1 MEYTEL
7 SAYDLPAGVV
17 TSWTPRADA
26 GRWQQD
32 PRDLS
37 PGHEAHLRDS
47 EPGSWIGS
55 VLRVPGPY
63 EPEPLR
69 RAIHAWVSRHEVLRT
84 TVTRD
89 AGAGWRRVT
98 APAEAVAVRDLVVGD
113 LTAAQ
118 VTALLPSLLADVSPT
133 AWPHCVLASVVP
145 EPAGPDGSS
154 GSDGFVLAFG
164 ADHSVMDA
172 YSQLLWF
179 EEIVSLYDAARR
191 GVPDAELRALEV
203 GSHVDFSAE
212 DRKLAMTLAADG
224 EPVHRW
230 LDFLGPGATFPRYGA
245 EGVTRPAADAAEAAR
260 PQASRSVW
268 LATADQTDDLSAR
281 SRARGASAQ
290 SGVLATF
297 AHAARRVH
305 GIDRLR
311 FVLPMHTRYAPQH
324 AAAVG
329 WYVGLCPV
337 DLDLAGLD
345 PVLREVDAGGAGVG
359 RADAGRADAGRV
371 VDGNALTAAVER
383 AHAAVAAGKPLVRY
397 SFARIAELGGI
408 TDGPHLA
415 VSYVDTRFVPGAE
428 RWSAWDARTLRSP
441 AYGTDELY
449 LWFLRTHDGLNVST
463 RYPDTPEAH
472 AALDALI
479 EELRSCFRAFGT
491 AGLSE
496 AVA

>member
-7 SAYDLPAGVV
+7 SDYDLPAGVV

-98 APAEAVAVRDLVVGD
+98 APAEAVAIRDLVVGH
-113 LTAAQ
+113 LTGDQ

-133 AWPHCVLASVVP
+133 AWPHCVLATVVP
-145 EPAGPDGSS
+145 EPAGGSS
-154 GSDGFVLAFG
+154 SAAGPESFVLAFG

-203 GSHVDFSAE
+203 GSHVDFSAD

-230 LDFLGPGATFPRYGA
+230 LDFLGSGATFPRYGSD
-245 EGVTRPAADAAEAAR
+245 GITHPAADAAEAALR
-260 PQASRSVW
+260 QASRSEW
-268 LATADQTDDLSAR
+268 LAGTDQTDDLSAR

-290 SGVLATF
+290 SGVLALF

-337 DLDLAGLD
+337 DLDLDGVD
-345 PVLREVDAGGAGVG
+345 PVLRAVDS
-359 RADAGRADAGRV
+359 GRV
-371 VDGNALTAAVER
+371 VDGTALTAAVER
-383 AHAAVAAGKPLVRY
+383 VHAAVAAGKPLVRY

-428 RWSAWDARTLRSP
+428 RWSTWDARTLRSP

-449 LWFLRTHDGLNVST
+449 LWFLRTHDGLNVSA

-472 AALDALI
+472 AAMDALV
-479 EELRSCFRAFGT
+479 EELRACFRAFGT

>member
-7 SAYDLPAGVV
+7 AAYDLPAGTV
-17 TSWTPRADA
+17 TSWAPRADA

-63 EPEPLR
+63 EREPLR
-69 RAIHAWVSRHEVLRT
+69 RAIHAWMSRHEVLRT
-84 TVTRD
+84 TVTR
-89 AGAGWRRVT
+89 GTGGGWRRVT

-113 LTAAQ
+113 LTAGQ

-133 AWPHCVLASVVP
+133 AWPHCVLATV
-145 EPAGPDGSS
+145 EPADE
-154 GSDGFVLAFG
+154 DHFVLAFG

-191 GVPDAELRALEV
+191 GVADAELRALEV

-224 EPVHRW
+224 EPVRRW
-230 LDFLGPGATFPRYGA
+230 LDFLGPDRGFPRYG
-245 EGVTRPAADAAEAAR
+245 GVTRPAADPDEAGR
-260 PQASRSVW
+260 PQASRSAW
-268 LATADQTDDLSAR
+268 LATVDQTDDLSAR

-290 SGVLATF
+290 SGVLAAF

-305 GIDRLR
+305 GLDRLR

-337 DLDLAGLD
+337 DLDLDGVD
-345 PVLREVDAGGAGVG
+345 PVLRDVG
-359 RADAGRADAGRV
+359 TGRDGPARV
-371 VDGNALTAAVER
+371 VDGSALTAAVER
-383 AHAAVAAGKPLVRY
+383 VHAAVVAGKPLVRY

-408 TDGPHLA
+408 TDSPHFA

-428 RWSAWDARTLRSP
+428 RWSAWRARTLRSP

-472 AALDALI
+472 AAMDALI
-479 EELRSCFRAFGT
+479 DELRGSFQAFG
-491 AGLSE
+491 AHGSRE

>member
-7 SAYDLPAGVV
+7 SAYDLPAGTV

-113 LTAAQ
+113 LTAGQ
-118 VTALLPSLLADVSPT
+118 VAALLPSLLADVSPT
-133 AWPHCVLASVVP
+133 AWPHCVMASVVP
-145 EPAGPDGSS
+145 APGPDA
-154 GSDGFVLAFG
+154 DWFVLAFG

-191 GVPDAELRALEV
+191 GAPDAELRELEV

-224 EPVHRW
+224 EPVRRW
-230 LDFLGPGATFPRYGA
+230 LDFLGPGATFPRYGT
-245 EGVTRPAADAAEAAR
+245 VTHPAADAAEAAR
-260 PQASRSVW
+260 PQASRSSW
-268 LATADQTDDLSAR
+268 LATVDQTDDLSAR

-290 SGVLATF
+290 SGVLAAF
-297 AHAARRVH
+297 AHAARRVQ
-305 GIDRLR
+305 GLDRLR

-337 DLDLAGLD
+337 DLDLDGVD
-345 PVLREVDAGGAGVG
+345 PVLREVEAGQ
-359 RADAGRADAGRV
+359 
-371 VDGNALTAAVER
+371 DGPAQVIDSHALTAAVER
-383 AHAAVAAGKPLVRY
+383 VHAAVSAGKNLVRY

-408 TDGPHLA
+408 TDSPHFA

-428 RWSAWDARTLRSP
+428 RWSSWAARTLRSP

-449 LWFLRTHDGLNVST
+449 LWFLRTHEGLNVSA

-472 AALDALI
+472 AAMDALVD
-479 EELRSCFRAFGT
+479 ELRGYFRAFGS
-491 AGLSE
+491 AEMRE

>member
-7 SAYDLPAGVV
+7 SAYELPAGTV

-32 PRDLS
+32 SRDLS

-55 VLRVPGPY
+55 VLRVPAPY
-63 EPEPLR
+63 EPEALR
-69 RAIHAWVSRHEVLRT
+69 RAIHAWLSRHEVLRT
-84 TVTRD
+84 TVTP
-89 AGAGWRRVT
+89 AGDGGWRRVT

-113 LTAAQ
+113 LTADQ
-118 VTALLPSLLADVSPT
+118 VRTLLPRLLADVSPT
-133 AWPHCVLASVVP
+133 AWPHCVLASVTP
-145 EPAGPDGSS
+145 HEPGT
-154 GSDGFVLAFG
+154 GFVLAFG

-191 GVPDAELRALEV
+191 GVPDAELEALEV

-224 EPVHRW
+224 EPVRRW
-230 LDFLGPGATFPRYGA
+230 LDFLGPGAAFPRYD
-245 EGVTRPAADAAEAAR
+245 GVTRPPADAAEAAR
-260 PQASRSVW
+260 PQASRSEW
-268 LATADQTDDLSAR
+268 LATVAQTDELSAR

-290 SGVLATF
+290 SGVLAAF

-305 GIDRLR
+305 GLDRLR

-337 DLDLAGLD
+337 DLDLGGTEPLLRTHQGAD
-345 PVLREVDAGGAGVG
+345 P
-359 RADAGRADAGRV
+359 V
-371 VDGNALTAAVER
+371 VDGDALTESVGR
-383 AHAAVAAGKPLVRY
+383 VHAAVAAGKPLVRY

-408 TDGPHLA
+408 ADGPHFA

-428 RWSAWDARTLRSP
+428 RWSDWSARTLRSP
-441 AYGTDELY
+441 AHGTDELY
-449 LWFLRTHDGLNVST
+449 LWFLRTHEGLNVSA

-472 AALDALI
+472 AAMDGLVA
-479 EELRSCFRAFGT
+479 ELRTHLRAFGS
-491 AGLSE
+491 AEPRE

>member
-7 SAYDLPAGVV
+7 SAYDLPAGTV

-32 PRDLS
+32 PRELS

-89 AGAGWRRVT
+89 SGEGWRRVT
-98 APAEAVAVRDLVVGD
+98 APAEAVAIRDLVVGD
-113 LTAAQ
+113 LTSGQ
-118 VTALLPSLLADVSPT
+118 VAALLPSLLADVSPT

-145 EPAGPDGSS
+145 APGQGADH
-154 GSDGFVLAFG
+154 FVLAFG

-179 EEIVSLYDAARR
+179 EEIVSLYDAARH
-191 GVPDAELRALEV
+191 GVPDGELRALEV

-224 EPVHRW
+224 EPVRRW
-230 LDFLGPGATFPRYGA
+230 LDFLGPDAAFPRYG
-245 EGVTRPAADAAEAAR
+245 TLTHPATDAAEAAR
-260 PQASRSVW
+260 PQASRSAW
-268 LATADQTDDLSAR
+268 LATVGQTDDLSAR

-290 SGVLATF
+290 SGVLAAF

-305 GIDRLR
+305 GLDRLR

-337 DLDLAGLD
+337 DLDLAGVD
-345 PVLREVDAGGAGVG
+345 PVLREVDAGQDGPATVI
-359 RADAGRADAGRV
+359 
-371 VDGNALTAAVER
+371 DGNALTTGIER
-383 AHAAVAAGKPLVRY
+383 VHAAVSAGKNLVRY

-408 TDGPHLA
+408 TDSPHFA

-428 RWSAWDARTLRSP
+428 RWTSWEARTLRSP

-449 LWFLRTHDGLNVST
+449 LWFLRTHEGLNVST
-463 RYPDTPEAH
+463 RYPDTPGAH
-472 AALDALI
+472 AAIDDLI
-479 EELRSCFRAFGT
+479 AELRGYFRAFGS
-491 AGLSE
+491 ADLRE
-496 AVA
+496 EVA

>member
-7 SAYDLPAGVV
+7 SAYDLPAGTV

-26 GRWQQD
+26 GRWLQD

-84 TVTRD
+84 TVTHD
-89 AGAGWRRVT
+89 AAWGWRRVT
-98 APAEAVAVRDLVVGD
+98 APAEAVAIRDLVVGD

-118 VTALLPSLLADVSPT
+118 VRALLPSLLADVSPT
-133 AWPHCVLASVVP
+133 AWPHCVMASVVP
-145 EPAGPDGSS
+145 EPGDPAGDS
-154 GSDGFVLAFG
+154 GFVLAFG

-224 EPVHRW
+224 EPVRRW
-230 LDFLGPGATFPRYGA
+230 LDFLGPDAVFPRYGT
-245 EGVTRPAADAAEAAR
+245 GITRPAADAAEAAR
-260 PQASRSVW
+260 PQASRSYW
-268 LATADQTDDLSAR
+268 LATVDQTDDLSAR

-290 SGVLATF
+290 SGVLAAF

-305 GIDRLR
+305 GLDRLR

-337 DLDLAGLD
+337 DLDLEGVD
-345 PVLREVDAGGAGVG
+345 PVLREVDGGQGEPAQ
-359 RADAGRADAGRV
+359 V
-371 VDGNALTAAVER
+371 VDGNALTASVER
-383 AHAAVAAGKPLVRY
+383 VHAAVSAGKHLVRY

-408 TDGPHLA
+408 TDGPHFA

-428 RWSAWDARTLRSP
+428 RWTTWDARTLRSP

-449 LWFLRTHDGLNVST
+449 LRFLRTHDGLNVST
-463 RYPDTPEAH
+463 RYPDTPAAH
-472 AALDALI
+472 AAMDALI
-479 EELRSCFRAFGT
+479 EELRGCFRAFGS
-491 AGLSE
+491 AGTSE

>member
-69 RAIHAWVSRHEVLRT
+69 RAVHAWMSRHEVLRT

-98 APAEAVAVRDLVVGD
+98 APAEAVAVRDLVVGH

-145 EPAGPDGSS
+145 DQPA
-154 GSDGFVLAFG
+154 DGFVLAFG

-245 EGVTRPAADAAEAAR
+245 DGVTHPAADAAEAAR
-260 PQASRSVW
+260 PQASRSAW
-268 LATADQTDDLSAR
+268 LATVDQTDDLSAR

-290 SGVLATF
+290 SGVLAAF

-337 DLDLAGLD
+337 DLDLDGVD
-345 PVLREVDAGGAGVG
+345 PVLREVDAGGIGAK
-359 RADAGRADAGRV
+359 RV
-371 VDGNALTAAVER
+371 VDGTALTAAVER
-383 AHAAVAAGKPLVRY
+383 VHAAVAAGKPLVRY

-428 RWSAWDARTLRSP
+428 RWSDWDARTLRSP

-472 AALDALI
+472 VAMDALI
-479 EELRSCFRAFGT
+479 EELRACFRAFGT

>member
-7 SAYDLPAGVV
+7 SAYDLPAGTV

-32 PRDLS
+32 PRALS

-47 EPGSWIGS
+47 APGSWIGS

-98 APAEAVAVRDLVVGD
+98 APAEAVAIRDLVVGD
-113 LTAAQ
+113 LSADQ

-145 EPAGPDGSS
+145 APSDPSGSGRGPAGD
-154 GSDGFVLAFG
+154 DGFVLAFG

-191 GVPDAELRALEV
+191 GVPDAELRTLEV
-203 GSHVDFSAE
+203 GSHVDFSAD

-230 LDFLGPGATFPRYGA
+230 LDFLGPDAAFPRYGTI
-245 EGVTRPAADAAEAAR
+245 TRPAADAADAAR
-260 PQASRSVW
+260 PQASRSAW
-268 LATADQTDDLSAR
+268 LATVDQTDDLSAR

-290 SGVLATF
+290 SGVLAAF

-305 GIDRLR
+305 GLDRLR

-337 DLDLAGLD
+337 DLDLTGTD
-345 PVLREVDAGGAGVG
+345 PLLREVDGRGGPA
-359 RADAGRADAGRV
+359 RM
-371 VDGNALTAAVER
+371 VDGDALTTAVDR
-383 AHAAVAAGKPLVRY
+383 VHTAVAAGKPLVRY

-408 TDGPHLA
+408 TDGPHFA

-441 AYGTDELY
+441 AHGTDELY

-472 AALDALI
+472 AAMDALI
-479 EELRSCFRAFGT
+479 EELRGGFRAFGA

>member
-7 SAYDLPAGVV
+7 SAYDLPAGTV

-69 RAIHAWVSRHEVLRT
+69 RAIHAWMSRHEVLRT

-89 AGAGWRRVT
+89 AGQGWRRVT

-113 LTAAQ
+113 LTTAQ

-133 AWPHCVLASVVP
+133 AWPHCVLASV
-145 EPAGPDGSS
+145 EPAGADH
-154 GSDGFVLAFG
+154 FVLAFG

-191 GVPDAELRALEV
+191 GVADAELRALEV

-224 EPVHRW
+224 EPVRRW
-230 LDFLGPGATFPRYGA
+230 LDFLGPDAAFPRYGT
-245 EGVTRPAADAAEAAR
+245 GITRPAADAAEAAR
-260 PQASRSVW
+260 PQASRSSW
-268 LATADQTDDLSAR
+268 LATVDQTDDLGAR

-290 SGVLATF
+290 SGVLAAF

-305 GIDRLR
+305 GLDRLR

-337 DLDLAGLD
+337 DLDLDGVD
-345 PVLREVDAGGAGVG
+345 PVLRDVHAGQGAPA
-359 RADAGRADAGRV
+359 RM
-371 VDGNALTAAVER
+371 VDGNALTTTVER
-383 AHAAVAAGKPLVRY
+383 VHAAVLAGKPLVRY

-408 TDGPHLA
+408 TDSPHFA

-428 RWSAWDARTLRSP
+428 RWSTWDARTLRSP

-472 AALDALI
+472 SAMDALI
-479 EELRSCFRAFGT
+479 EELRGYFQAFGSD
-491 AGLSE
+491 GRSE

>member
-7 SAYDLPAGVV
+7 SAYDLPAGTV

-63 EPEPLR
+63 EPESLR
-69 RAIHAWVSRHEVLRT
+69 RAIHAWMSRHEVLRT

-89 AGAGWRRVT
+89 GTGWRRVT
-98 APAEAVAVRDLVVGD
+98 APAEAVTVRDLVVGD
-113 LTAAQ
+113 LSAGQ
-118 VTALLPSLLADVSPT
+118 VAALLPSLLADVSPT

-145 EPAGPDGSS
+145 EPGASDGA
-154 GSDGFVLAFG
+154 GFVLAFG

-212 DRKLAMTLAADG
+212 DRKLAMTLAREG
-224 EPVHRW
+224 EPVRRW
-230 LDFLGPGATFPRYGA
+230 LDFLGPDAAFPRYAGI
-245 EGVTRPAADAAEAAR
+245 TRPAADAAEAAR
-260 PQASRSVW
+260 PQASRSEW
-268 LATADQTDDLSAR
+268 LASADQTDDLSAR

-290 SGVLATF
+290 SGVLAAF

-305 GIDRLR
+305 GLDRLR

-324 AAAVG
+324 ASAVG

-337 DLDLAGLD
+337 DLDLSGTGPL
-345 PVLREVDAGGAGVG
+345 LRD
-359 RADAGRADAGRV
+359 
-371 VDGNALTAAVER
+371 VDGRPGPARMLDGDALTTAVER
-383 AHAAVAAGKPLVRY
+383 VHAAVSAGKPLVRY
-397 SFARIAELGGI
+397 SFARVAELGGI
-408 TDGPHLA
+408 ADSPHFA

-428 RWSAWDARTLRSP
+428 RWSSWAARTLRSP

-463 RYPDTPEAH
+463 RYPDTPQAH
-472 AALDALI
+472 AAMDALVA
-479 EELRSCFRAFGT
+479 ELRTVLRAFGA
-491 AGLSE
+491 AGLRE

>member
-7 SAYDLPAGVV
+7 SAYDLPAGTV

-26 GRWQQD
+26 GRWLQD
-32 PRDLS
+32 PRELS

-63 EPEPLR
+63 EAEPLR
-69 RAIHAWVSRHEVLRT
+69 RAIHAWMSRHEVLRT

-89 AGAGWRRVT
+89 AGQGWRRVT
-98 APAEAVAVRDLVVGD
+98 APAEAVAIRDLVVGD
-113 LTAAQ
+113 LTADQ

-145 EPAGPDGSS
+145 AAPDPDPDSDPGPERADH
-154 GSDGFVLAFG
+154 FVLAFG

-179 EEIVSLYDAARR
+179 EEIVSLYDAARQ
-191 GVPDAELRALEV
+191 GVPDADLRALEV

-224 EPVHRW
+224 EPVRRW
-230 LDFLGPGATFPRYGA
+230 LDFLGPEATFPRYGT
-245 EGVTRPAADAAEAAR
+245 GVTRPARNAAEAAR
-260 PQASRSVW
+260 PQASRSYW

-290 SGVLATF
+290 SGVLAAF
-297 AHAARRVH
+297 AQAARRVH
-305 GIDRLR
+305 GPDRLR

-337 DLDLAGLD
+337 DLDLAGVD
-345 PVLREVDAGGAGVG
+345 PVLRTVSAGQGEQTP
-359 RADAGRADAGRV
+359 V
-371 VDGNALTAAVER
+371 VDGDALTATIER
-383 AHAAVAAGKPLVRY
+383 VYAAVSAGKPLVRY

-408 TDGPHLA
+408 TDGPHFA

-428 RWSAWDARTLRSP
+428 RWSTWEARTLRSP

-472 AALDALI
+472 AAMDALVA
-479 EELRSCFRAFGT
+479 ELRDCFRAFGT
-491 AGLSE
+491 ESLRE

>member
-7 SAYDLPAGVV
+7 SAYDLPAGTV

-89 AGAGWRRVT
+89 AGEGWRRVT
-98 APAEAVAVRDLVVGD
+98 APAEAVTIRDLVVGD
-113 LTAAQ
+113 LTAGQ
-118 VTALLPSLLADVSPT
+118 VAALLPSLLADVSPT
-133 AWPHCVLASVVP
+133 AWPHCVMASVVP
-145 EPAGPDGSS
+145 EPAPGSA
-154 GSDGFVLAFG
+154 GADHFVLAFG

-179 EEIVSLYDAARR
+179 EEIVSLYDAARQ
-191 GVPDAELRALEV
+191 GVPDAELRVLEV

-224 EPVHRW
+224 EPVRRW
-230 LDFLGPGATFPRYGA
+230 LDFLGPDGLFPHYGT
-245 EGVTRPAADAAEAAR
+245 GITQPAADAAEAAR
-260 PQASRSVW
+260 PQASRSEW
-268 LATADQTDDLSAR
+268 LATVEQTDDLSAR

-290 SGVLATF
+290 SGVLAAF
-297 AHAARRVH
+297 AHAARQVH
-305 GIDRLR
+305 GLDRLR

-337 DLDLAGLD
+337 DLDLDGID
-345 PVLREVDAGGAGVG
+345 PVLRELDPGLP
-359 RADAGRADAGRV
+359 DRV
-371 VDGNALTAAVER
+371 VDGNALTATVER
-383 AHAAVAAGKPLVRY
+383 VHAAVSAGKHLVRY

-408 TDGPHLA
+408 TDGPHFA

-428 RWSAWDARTLRSP
+428 RWTSWDARTLRSP

-449 LWFLRTHDGLNVST
+449 LWFLRTPDGLNVST
-463 RYPDTPEAH
+463 RYPDTPAAH

-479 EELRSCFRAFGT
+479 EELRTYFRAFGS
-491 AGLSE
+491 AGLKE

>member
-7 SAYDLPAGVV
+7 SDYDLPAGVV

-69 RAIHAWVSRHEVLRT
+69 RAVHAWVSRHEVLRT

-98 APAEAVAVRDLVVGD
+98 APAEAVAIGDLVVGR
-113 LTAAQ
+113 LTGDQ

-133 AWPHCVLASVVP
+133 AWPHCVLATVVP
-145 EPAGPDGSS
+145 EPAACS
-154 GSDGFVLAFG
+154 GGATPEGFVLAFG

-203 GSHVDFSAE
+203 GSHVDFSAD

-230 LDFLGPGATFPRYGA
+230 LDFLGPDVVFPRYGA
-245 EGVTRPAADAAEAAR
+245 DITHPAADAAEAAR
-260 PQASRSVW
+260 PQASRSEW
-268 LATADQTDDLSAR
+268 LATTDQTDDLSAR

-290 SGVLATF
+290 SGVLALF

-337 DLDLAGLD
+337 DLDLDGVD
-345 PVLREVDAGGAGVG
+345 PVLRALDGG
-359 RADAGRADAGRV
+359 RADTGRDARRV
-371 VDGNALTAAVER
+371 VDGTALTAAVER
-383 AHAAVAAGKPLVRY
+383 VHAAVTAGKPLVRY
-397 SFARIAELGGI
+397 SFARVAELGGI

-428 RWSAWDARTLRSP
+428 RWSTWDARTLRSP

-449 LWFLRTHDGLNVST
+449 LWFLRTHDGLNVSA
-463 RYPDTPEAH
+463 RHPDTPEAH
-472 AALDALI
+472 AAMDALV
-479 EELRSCFRAFGT
+479 EELRACFRAFGT

>member
-7 SAYDLPAGVV
+7 SAYDLPAGTV

-26 GRWQQD
+26 GRWLQD

-84 TVTRD
+84 TVTHD
-89 AGAGWRRVT
+89 AGRGWRRVT
-98 APAEAVAVRDLVVGD
+98 APAEAVAIRDLVVGD

-118 VTALLPSLLADVSPT
+118 VGALLPSLLADVSPT

-145 EPAGPDGSS
+145 APGSAGS
-154 GSDGFVLAFG
+154 GPGGERGFVLAFG

-224 EPVHRW
+224 EPVRRW
-230 LDFLGPGATFPRYGA
+230 LDFLGPDAAFPRYGT
-245 EGVTRPAADAAEAAR
+245 GITRPAADAEEAAR
-260 PQASRSVW
+260 PQASRSYW
-268 LATADQTDDLSAR
+268 LATVDQTDDLSAR

-290 SGVLATF
+290 SGVLAAF

-305 GIDRLR
+305 GLDRLR

-337 DLDLAGLD
+337 DLDLGGVD
-345 PVLREVDAGGAGVG
+345 PVLRDVDAGQDEPA
-359 RADAGRADAGRV
+359 RV

-383 AHAAVAAGKPLVRY
+383 VHAAVSAGKPLVRY

-408 TDGPHLA
+408 TDGPHFA

-428 RWSAWDARTLRSP
+428 RWSAWAARTLRSP

-472 AALDALI
+472 AAMDALV
-479 EELRSCFRAFGT
+479 EELRICFRAFGST
-491 AGLSE
+491 GLRE

>member
-7 SAYDLPAGVV
+7 SAYDLPAGTV

-69 RAIHAWVSRHEVLRT
+69 RAIHAWMSRHEVLRT

-89 AGAGWRRVT
+89 GSGWRRVT
-98 APAEAVAVRDLVVGD
+98 APAEAVSVRDLVVGD
-113 LTAAQ
+113 LSAAQ
-118 VTALLPSLLADVSPT
+118 VTTLLPSLLADVSPT

-145 EPAGPDGSS
+145 EPGTPG
-154 GSDGFVLAFG
+154 DGFVLAFG

-191 GVPDAELRALEV
+191 GVPDTELRALEV

-212 DRKLAMTLAADG
+212 DRKLAMTLAREG
-224 EPVHRW
+224 EPVRRW
-230 LDFLGPGATFPRYGA
+230 LDFLGPDAAFPRYAGI
-245 EGVTRPAADAAEAAR
+245 TRPAADAAEAAR
-260 PQASRSVW
+260 PQASRSEW
-268 LATADQTDDLSAR
+268 LADVDQTDDLSAR

-290 SGVLATF
+290 SGVLAAF

-305 GIDRLR
+305 GLDRLR

-337 DLDLAGLD
+337 DLDLAGTGPLLR
-345 PVLREVDAGGAGVG
+345 PVDGGTA
-359 RADAGRADAGRV
+359 V
-371 VDGNALTAAVER
+371 VDGDALTAAVER

-397 SFARIAELGGI
+397 SFARVAELGGI
-408 TDGPHLA
+408 ADSPHFA

-428 RWSAWDARTLRSP
+428 RWSSWAARTLRSP

-472 AALDALI
+472 AAMDALI
-479 EELRSCFRAFGT
+479 AELRACFRAFGS
-491 AGLSE
+491 AGLRE

>member
-7 SAYDLPAGVV
+7 SAYDLPAGTV

-69 RAIHAWVSRHEVLRT
+69 RAIHAWMCRHEVLRT
-84 TVTRD
+84 TVTRVAD
-89 AGAGWRRVT
+89 QGWRRVT

-113 LTAAQ
+113 LTVDQ

-133 AWPHCVLASVVP
+133 AWPHCVLASV
-145 EPAGPDGSS
+145 EPAGADH
-154 GSDGFVLAFG
+154 FVLAFG

-191 GVPDAELRALEV
+191 GVADAELRALEV

-224 EPVHRW
+224 EPVRRW
-230 LDFLGPGATFPRYGA
+230 LDFLGPDAAFPRYGTD
-245 EGVTRPAADAAEAAR
+245 GVTRPAADADEAGR
-260 PQASRSVW
+260 PQASRSAW
-268 LATADQTDDLSAR
+268 LATVEQTDDLSAR

-290 SGVLATF
+290 SGVLAAF

-305 GIDRLR
+305 GLGRLR

-337 DLDLAGLD
+337 DLDLEDVD
-345 PVLREVDAGGAGVG
+345 PVLRDVDAGRDGPA
-359 RADAGRADAGRV
+359 RV
-371 VDGNALTAAVER
+371 IDGNALTATVER
-383 AHAAVAAGKPLVRY
+383 VHAAVLAGKPLVRY

-408 TDGPHLA
+408 TDGPHFA

-428 RWSAWDARTLRSP
+428 RWSTWQARTLRSP

-472 AALDALI
+472 AAMDALI
-479 EELRSCFRAFGT
+479 EELRGYFRALGS
-491 AGLSE
+491 AGLRE

>member
-7 SAYDLPAGVV
+7 SAYELPAGTV

-32 PRDLS
+32 SRDLS

-47 EPGSWIGS
+47 EQGSWIGS

-63 EPEPLR
+63 EPEALR
-69 RAIHAWVSRHEVLRT
+69 RAIHAWLSRHEVLRT
-84 TVTRD
+84 TVTP
-89 AGAGWRRVT
+89 AGDGWRRVT
-98 APAEAVAVRDLVVGD
+98 APAEAVTVHDLVVGD
-113 LTAAQ
+113 LTADQ
-118 VTALLPSLLADVSPT
+118 VRTLLPRLLADVSPT
-133 AWPHCVLASVVP
+133 AWPHCVLASVTP
-145 EPAGPDGSS
+145 PGPGE
-154 GSDGFVLAFG
+154 GFVLAFG

-191 GVPDAELRALEV
+191 GVPDAELEALEV

-224 EPVHRW
+224 EPVRHW
-230 LDFLGPGATFPRYGA
+230 LDFLGPDATFPRYP
-245 EGVTRPAADAAEAAR
+245 GVTRPPADAAEAAR
-260 PQASRSVW
+260 PQASRSEW
-268 LATADQTDDLSAR
+268 LATVAQTDELSAR
-281 SRARGASAQ
+281 SRACGASAQ
-290 SGVLATF
+290 SGVLAAF

-305 GIDRLR
+305 GLDRLR

-337 DLDLAGLD
+337 DLDLGGTGPL
-345 PVLREVDAGGAGVG
+345 LRAHAGGEPVP
-359 RADAGRADAGRV
+359 
-371 VDGNALTAAVER
+371 DGEVLATSVER
-383 AHAAVAAGKPLVRY
+383 VHAAVAAGKPLVRY
-397 SFARIAELGGI
+397 SFARVAELGGI
-408 TDGPHLA
+408 TDSPHFA

-428 RWSAWDARTLRSP
+428 RWSDWSARTLRSP
-441 AYGTDELY
+441 AHGTDELY
-449 LWFLRTHDGLNVST
+449 LWFLRTHEGLNVST

-472 AALDALI
+472 AAMDALVA
-479 EELRSCFRAFGT
+479 ELRTHLRAFGS
-491 AGLSE
+491 ARPRE

>member
-7 SAYDLPAGVV
+7 SAYDLPAGTV
-17 TSWTPRADA
+17 TSWMPRADA
-26 GRWQQD
+26 GRWLQD
-32 PRDLS
+32 PRELS

-69 RAIHAWVSRHEVLRT
+69 RAIHAWMSRHEVLRT

-89 AGAGWRRVT
+89 AGEGWRRVT

-113 LTAAQ
+113 LTADQ

-145 EPAGPDGSS
+145 ASPGPGAGAAP
-154 GSDGFVLAFG
+154 SDHFVLAFG

-191 GVPDAELRALEV
+191 GVPDAELRVLEV

-224 EPVHRW
+224 EPVRRW
-230 LDFLGPGATFPRYGA
+230 LDFLGPDAAFPRYGTDI
-245 EGVTRPAADAAEAAR
+245 TRPAADAAEAAR
-260 PQASRSVW
+260 PQASRSYW
-268 LATADQTDDLSAR
+268 LATVDQTDDLSAR

-290 SGVLATF
+290 SGVLAAF
-297 AHAARRVH
+297 AHAARRTH
-305 GIDRLR
+305 GLDRLR

-337 DLDLAGLD
+337 DLDLGGVD
-345 PVLREVDAGGAGVG
+345 PVLRDVDAGPGG
-359 RADAGRADAGRV
+359 RAPV
-371 VDGNALTAAVER
+371 VDGSALTTTVER
-383 AHAAVAAGKPLVRY
+383 VHAAVSAGKPLVRY

-408 TDGPHLA
+408 TDSPHFA

-428 RWSAWDARTLRSP
+428 RWSTWEARTLRSP

-472 AALDALI
+472 AAMDALV
-479 EELRSCFRAFGT
+479 EELRGFFRSFGSD
-491 AGLSE
+491 GLRE

>member
-7 SAYDLPAGVV
+7 SAYDLPAGTV

-32 PRDLS
+32 PRALS

-55 VLRVPGPY
+55 VMRVPGPY

-89 AGAGWRRVT
+89 AGQGWRRVT
-98 APAEAVAVRDLVVGD
+98 APAEAVAIRDLVVGD
-113 LTAAQ
+113 LTGNQ

-133 AWPHCVLASVVP
+133 AWPHCVLATVVP
-145 EPAGPDGSS
+145 ESAGH
-154 GSDGFVLAFG
+154 FVLAFG

-191 GVPDAELRALEV
+191 GVPDAELRVLEV

-224 EPVHRW
+224 EPVRRW
-230 LDFLGPGATFPRYGA
+230 LDFLGPEAAFPRYGTD
-245 EGVTRPAADAAEAAR
+245 GITHPAADAGEAAR
-260 PQASRSVW
+260 PQASRSEP
-268 LATADQTDDLSAR
+268 LATVEETDDLSAR

-290 SGVLATF
+290 SGVLAAF
-297 AHAARRVH
+297 AQAARRVH
-305 GIDRLR
+305 GLDRLR

-337 DLDLAGLD
+337 DLDLDGVD
-345 PVLREVDAGGAGVG
+345 PVLREIEARPGEPAQ
-359 RADAGRADAGRV
+359 V

-383 AHAAVAAGKPLVRY
+383 VHAAVSAGKHLVRY

-408 TDGPHLA
+408 TDGPHFA
-415 VSYVDTRFVPGAE
+415 VSYVDTRFIPGAE
-428 RWSAWDARTLRSP
+428 RWSSWDARTLRSP
-441 AYGTDELY
+441 AYGPDELY

-463 RYPDTPEAH
+463 RYPDTPTAH
-472 AALDALI
+472 AAMDALI
-479 EELRSCFRAFGT
+479 EELRGFFRAFGST
-491 AGLSE
+491 GTSE

>member
-1 MEYTEL
+1 M
-7 SAYDLPAGVV
+7 
-17 TSWTPRADA
+17 
-26 GRWQQD
+26 
-32 PRDLS
+32 
-37 PGHEAHLRDS
+37 
-47 EPGSWIGS
+47 
-55 VLRVPGPY
+55 LRVPGPY

-69 RAIHAWVSRHEVLRT
+69 RAIHAWMSRHEVLRT

-89 AGAGWRRVT
+89 ARQGWRRVT
-98 APAEAVAVRDLVVGD
+98 APAGAVAIRDLVVGD
-113 LTAAQ
+113 LSTDQ
-118 VTALLPSLLADVSPT
+118 VRALLPSLLADVSPT

-145 EPAGPDGSS
+145 PSTDPAGADH
-154 GSDGFVLAFG
+154 FVLAFG

-191 GVPDAELRALEV
+191 GVPDTELRALEV

-224 EPVHRW
+224 EPVRRW
-230 LDFLGPGATFPRYGA
+230 LDFLGPDAAFPRYGT
-245 EGVTRPAADAAEAAR
+245 GITRPAADAEEAAR
-260 PQASRSVW
+260 PQASRSYW
-268 LATADQTDDLSAR
+268 LATVDQTDDLSAR

-305 GIDRLR
+305 GLDRLR

-337 DLDLAGLD
+337 DLDLGGVD
-345 PVLREVDAGGAGVG
+345 PVLRDVG
-359 RADAGRADAGRV
+359 TDRPATV
-371 VDGNALTAAVER
+371 VDGSALTTTVER
-383 AHAAVAAGKPLVRY
+383 VHAAISAGKPLVRY

-408 TDGPHLA
+408 TDSPHFA

-428 RWSAWDARTLRSP
+428 RWSAWAARTLRSP

-472 AALDALI
+472 TAMDALV
-479 EELRSCFRAFGT
+479 EELRTCFRAFGST
-491 AGLSE
+491 GTRE

>member
-7 SAYDLPAGVV
+7 SAYDLPAGTV

-32 PRDLS
+32 PRELS

-84 TVTRD
+84 TVTHD
-89 AGAGWRRVT
+89 AGGGWRRVT
-98 APAEAVAVRDLVVGD
+98 APAEAVAIRDLVVGD
-113 LTAAQ
+113 LTAGQ

-145 EPAGPDGSS
+145 EPGPSDPGPAGA
-154 GSDGFVLAFG
+154 DGFVLAFG

-224 EPVHRW
+224 EPVRRW
-230 LDFLGPGATFPRYGA
+230 LDFLGPDAAFPRYGT
-245 EGVTRPAADAAEAAR
+245 GITRPAADAAEAAR
-260 PQASRSVW
+260 PQASRSYW

-290 SGVLATF
+290 SGVLAAF

-305 GIDRLR
+305 GLDRLR

-337 DLDLAGLD
+337 DLDLDGVG
-345 PVLREVDAGGAGVG
+345 PVLREVDAG
-359 RADAGRADAGRV
+359 RAPV
-371 VDGNALTAAVER
+371 VDGSALTTAVER
-383 AHAAVAAGKPLVRY
+383 VHAAVGAGKPLVRY
-397 SFARIAELGGI
+397 SFARIGELGGI
-408 TDGPHLA
+408 TDTPHFA

-428 RWSAWDARTLRSP
+428 RWSSWAARTLRSP

-463 RYPDTPEAH
+463 RYPDTPGAH
-472 AALDALI
+472 AALDALV
-479 EELRSCFRAFGT
+479 EELRTCFRAFGS

>member
-7 SAYDLPAGVV
+7 SAYDLPAGTV

-32 PRDLS
+32 PRALS

-47 EPGSWIGS
+47 APGSWIGS

-98 APAEAVAVRDLVVGD
+98 APAEAVAIRDLVVGRLSGD
-113 LTAAQ
+113 Q

-133 AWPHCVLASVVP
+133 AWPHCVLATVVP
-145 EPAGPDGSS
+145 APGSPDGPVGPAG
-154 GSDGFVLAFG
+154 GFVLAFG

-191 GVPDAELRALEV
+191 GVPDAELRTLEV
-203 GSHVDFSAE
+203 GSHVDFSAD

-230 LDFLGPGATFPRYGA
+230 LDFHGPGATFPRNDA
-245 EGVTRPAADAAEAAR
+245 DITHPAADAAEAAR
-260 PQASRSVW
+260 RQASRSEW
-268 LATADQTDDLSAR
+268 LATTDQTDDLSAR

-290 SGVLATF
+290 SGVLALF

-337 DLDLAGLD
+337 DLDLD
-345 PVLREVDAGGAGVG
+345 GGGQRG
-359 RADAGRADAGRV
+359 
-371 VDGNALTAAVER
+371 AVER
-383 AHAAVAAGKPLVRY
+383 VHAAVAAGKPLVRY

-428 RWSAWDARTLRSP
+428 RWSTWDARTLRSP

-463 RYPDTPEAH
+463 RYPHTPEAH
-472 AALDALI
+472 AAMDALV
-479 EELRSCFRAFGT
+479 EELRACFRAFGT

>member
-7 SAYDLPAGVV
+7 SAYDLPAGTV

-84 TVTRD
+84 TVTQD
-89 AGAGWRRVT
+89 DGSGWRRVT
-98 APAEAVAVRDLVVGD
+98 APAEAVTIRDLVVGD

-118 VTALLPSLLADVSPT
+118 VGALLPSLLADVSPT
-133 AWPHCVLASVVP
+133 AWPHCVMASVLP
-145 EPAGPDGSS
+145 EPGSP
-154 GSDGFVLAFG
+154 GDDGFVLAFG

-224 EPVHRW
+224 EPVRRW
-230 LDFLGPGATFPRYGA
+230 LDFLGPDAAFPRYGT
-245 EGVTRPAADAAEAAR
+245 GITRPAADAAEAAR
-260 PQASRSVW
+260 PQASRSYW
-268 LATADQTDDLSAR
+268 LATVDQTDDLSAR

-290 SGVLATF
+290 SGVLAAF

-305 GIDRLR
+305 GLDRLR

-337 DLDLAGLD
+337 DLDLSGVD
-345 PVLREVDAGGAGVG
+345 PVLRDVDAGQDDPA
-359 RADAGRADAGRV
+359 RV
-371 VDGNALTAAVER
+371 VDGNALADAIER
-383 AHAAVAAGKPLVRY
+383 VHAAVSASKPLVRY

-408 TDGPHLA
+408 TDGPHFA

-428 RWSAWDARTLRSP
+428 RWSTWAARTLRSP

-472 AALDALI
+472 AAMDALV
-479 EELRSCFRAFGT
+479 EELRTCFRAFGS
-491 AGLSE
+491 AGLRE

>member
-7 SAYDLPAGVV
+7 SDYDLPAGVV

-26 GRWQQD
+26 GRWHQD

-98 APAEAVAVRDLVVGD
+98 APAEAVAIRDLVVGD
-113 LTAAQ
+113 LTGDQ

-133 AWPHCVLASVVP
+133 AWPHCVLATVVP
-145 EPAGPDGSS
+145 EPAGPGSGDES
-154 GSDGFVLAFG
+154 FVLAFG

-203 GSHVDFSAE
+203 GSHVDFSAD
-212 DRKLAMTLAADG
+212 DRKLAMTLASDG

-230 LDFLGPGATFPRYGA
+230 LDFLGAGATFPRYGSD
-245 EGVTRPAADAAEAAR
+245 GITHPAADDAEAHR
-260 PQASRSVW
+260 RQASRSEW
-268 LATADQTDDLSAR
+268 LATTDQTDDLSAR

-290 SGVLATF
+290 SGVLALF

-337 DLDLAGLD
+337 DLDLDGVD
-345 PVLREVDAGGAGVG
+345 PVLRALDEG
-359 RADAGRADAGRV
+359 RDSGHV
-371 VDGNALTAAVER
+371 VDGTALTAAVER
-383 AHAAVAAGKPLVRY
+383 VHAAVAAGKPLVRY

-428 RWSAWDARTLRSP
+428 RWSTWDARTLRSP

-449 LWFLRTHDGLNVST
+449 LWFLRTHDGLNVSA
-463 RYPDTPEAH
+463 RHPDTPEAH
-472 AALDALI
+472 TAMDALV
-479 EELRSCFRAFGT
+479 EELRACFRAFGT